1 MLKYFIGFL
10 VVVLVCLI
18 IGIIIKTQ
26 KNSKNPS
33 YNKTTQETKTK
44 SIKLNSGNE
53 IDLSNVDILLKTD
66 LGQELQFIQQN
77 TNEIS
82 ATKKYKEIGLPTVS
96 NIGTGLAKC
105 YLPIS
110 SHVQTA
116 QEIAKTTKNGLFTAT
131 ANPEILSKFKDG
143 TISTMIR
150 PKGSK
155 GIQGNAGFKE
165 VSLDSLSKVNP
176 SMAVATGMQ
185 AMAMVSGQYYMDQIS
200 NELRNVNSSLDEI
213 KDNHK
218 DEKIGRLIESR
229 ERLLELIQHDFFD
242 EVDFNELRSIRRMAA
257 EIRNEY
263 KQKYDRLYNDVL
275 NLEPDEW
282 ISKHRFNSYREVV
295 DNLKFPLQIAMEADK
310 LELQARLTEISA
322 RKRRNIDD
330 PKLTDLI
337 RGFELAFS
345 NSLNTQFGKEYDE
358 IISKMFEKAEDVVV
372 GKKIIKPTEKRKSK
386 LLVDAF
392 EEMQTVQNIMTQNFD
407 KNLYQKALCED
418 KQEQEILLLPGDDDN
433 PQRMFIAVD

>member
-33 YNKTTQETKTK
+33 YNKTTQETETK
-44 SIKLNSGNE
+44 SIMLNSGNE
-53 IDLSNVDILLKTD
+53 LDLSNVDILLKTD

-77 TNEIS
+77 ANEIS

-242 EVDFNELRSIRRMAA
+242 EVDFNELRSIRIM
-257 EIRNEY
+257 
-263 KQKYDRLYNDVL
+263 
-275 NLEPDEW
+275 
-282 ISKHRFNSYREVV
+282 
-295 DNLKFPLQIAMEADK
+295 
-310 LELQARLTEISA
+310 SA
-322 RKRRNIDD
+322 
-330 PKLTDLI
+330 
-337 RGFELAFS
+337 
-345 NSLNTQFGKEYDE
+345 
-358 IISKMFEKAEDVVV
+358 
-372 GKKIIKPTEKRKSK
+372 
-386 LLVDAF
+386 
-392 EEMQTVQNIMTQNFD
+392 
-407 KNLYQKALCED
+407 
-418 KQEQEILLLPGDDDN
+418 
-433 PQRMFIAVD
+433 